1 MRNKLSLILII
12 LSLLLIFANITTA
25 DSFDNGFWLRILSSI
40 LLITAMVLTIRD
52 RNKTEE

>member
-12 LSLLLIFANITTA
+12 LSLLLIFANIITA

-40 LLITAMVLTIRD
+40 LLIAAMVLTIRD